1 MLYPFDECARKALEE
16 KCLYEE
22 YNLTIE
28 IDYSI
33 NLQSGIAETTAALP
47 MNKAHDLVVT
57 FRLKS

>member
-16 KCLYEE
+16 K

-33 NLQSGIAETTAALP
+33 NLQSGIAETTTALP